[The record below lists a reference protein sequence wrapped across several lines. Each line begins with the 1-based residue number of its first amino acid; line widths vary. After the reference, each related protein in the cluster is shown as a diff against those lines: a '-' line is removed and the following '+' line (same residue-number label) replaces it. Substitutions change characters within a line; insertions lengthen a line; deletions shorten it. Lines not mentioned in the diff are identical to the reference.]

1 MLLVW
6 MGKLWTE
13 WEEKKVMGKAAGRE
27 KDTEKEPGVGQGAFT
42 YWYGKVINRNKCI
55 VVELIRLMLTGEQ
68 CDSLRTGESNCSGKK
83 EILGRDWEDRAGAL
97 GASVLKEEKCS
108 SSQPLCWEHSP
119 RSAEWGR
126 KGSAEQCNGVSSL
139 GRRKLPLSSFVPST
153 VEPKGSKCVFSLLLS
168 VQQPLQCLDFI
179 SYREERL
186 NPSRYPGSVPSCPWC
201 GVKCSAIRSK
211 LSSSPSPGGPSS
223 LYAFM
228 TSALTKEDGQMTWKI
243 SIKANV

>member
-1 MLLVW
+1 MHSCGANKAHVNGRAVWFIKNGRKQLLWKEGNTWKGLRGQSRCV
-6 MGKLWTE
+6 GCKC
-13 WEEKKVMGKAAGRE
+13 AQGR
-27 KDTEKEPGVGQGAFT
+27 GVQQ
-42 YWYGKVINRNKCI
+42 
-55 VVELIRLMLTGEQ
+55 L
-68 CDSLRTGESNCSGKK
+68 S
-83 EILGRDWEDRAGAL
+83 
-97 GASVLKEEKCS
+97 ASVPCA
-108 SSQPLCWEHSP
+108 PG
-119 RSAEWGR
+119 SAEWGR

-223 LYAFM
+223 LYASM
-228 TSALTKEDGQMTWKI
+228 TSALTKKEDGQMTWKI